1 MSASSAPT
9 KTSPLTDNSD
19 DLGYMRAALSL
30 ARRGL
35 GRVAPNPAVGCIIV
49 KQGQIVGRGWTQ
61 PGGRPHAETEALGQ
75 AGAAA
80 RGSTVYVTLEP
91 CFHHGQT
98 GPCAEALA
106 KAEVA
111 RCVVAMNDPDERVR
125 GRGVAL
131 LRDAGIAVDTGLLRP
146 EAEKVNAGYLQHR
159 LHGRPLV
166 TLKLATTL
174 DGRIATSA
182 GESQWITGSDAR
194 AFGHRLRATHDAI
207 LVGGRTALHDN
218 PHLDCRLPG
227 LEMRSPVRVV
237 MDGSLALPLTHHLVA
252 SAGDRPTLLFTREGH
267 PKARVAAYRSAGVE
281 VLELRPEPPGGLLP
295 PEFVLEALAARGVT
309 RLLCEG
315 GGRLAAS
322 LVRAD
327 LVDRLIW
334 FRAARLLGDDG
345 RAGLAALGI
354 DNLASAP
361 RFRLDFLR
369 CLGEDLL
376 ESYSKAT

>member
-1 MSASSAPT
+1 MTDSAA
-9 KTSPLTDNSD
+9 

-49 KQGQIVGRGWTQ
+49 SQNQIVGRGWTQ
-61 PGGRPHAETEALGQ
+61 PGGRPHAETEALAQ
-75 AGAAA
+75 ASIAA

-91 CFHHGQT
+91 CSHHGQT
-98 GPCAEALA
+98 GPCAEALV
-106 KAEVA
+106 KAGVA

-125 GRGVAL
+125 GRGVNM
-131 LRDAGIAVDTGLLRP
+131 LREAGIAVETGLLRH
-146 EAEKVNAGYLQHR
+146 EAERVNAGYLLHR

-174 DGRIATSA
+174 DGRIATHT
-182 GESQWITGSDAR
+182 GESQWITGNSAR

-207 LVGGRTALHDN
+207 LIGGRTALYDN
-218 PHLDCRLPG
+218 PRLDCRLPG
-227 LEMRSPVRVV
+227 LETRSPLRVI
-237 MDGSLALPLTHHLVA
+237 MDGSLVLPLTHHLVA
-252 SAGDRPTLLFTREGH
+252 NAGARAGNCSTLLFTREGH
-267 PKARVAAYRSAGVE
+267 PKERVAAYRSAGVE
-281 VLELRPEPPGGLLP
+281 VIELRPDQPGGLLP
-295 PEFVLEALAARGVT
+295 PDGVLEALAARGVT
-309 RLLCEG
+309 RVLCEG
-315 GGRLAAS
+315 GGGLAAS
-322 LVRAD
+322 LVRAG

-345 RAGLAALGI
+345 RAGLSALGI
-354 DNLASAP
+354 DSLKDSP